1 MTSRIDRL
9 APMNTELGRRLPKWV
24 RCYDN
29 GGETCDRYTV
39 VYSQQKDGVC
49 RGISMSARPF
59 HPQGV
64 GQHFEYDKADLW
76 RMGQQWGIDRPKYSH
91 LGKKIK
97 FTDLPTDCQRAVLQD
112 YAELWDLPLS
122 ELTAG
127 MPPASVSVAA

>member
-1 MTSRIDRL
+1 MAKRLDRL
-9 APMNTELGRRLPKWV
+9 APMDETTGRRLPKWV

-39 VYSQQKDGVC
+39 VYSGHRDGYS
-49 RGISMSARPF
+49 RGTSMSGAPF

-64 GQHFEYDKADLW
+64 CQYFEYDKADLW

-112 YAELWDLPLS
+112 YAELWNLKLADLL
-122 ELTAG
+122 AG
-127 MPPASVSVAA
+127 LVPASVKVAA